1 MEIKDKK
8 STYYYYGG
16 LLENLIFSVDSQKNN
31 ICSLKNNN
39 TKNNLKMDGLDS
51 LKI

>member
-8 STYYYYGG
+8 STYYYYEGS
-16 LLENLIFSVDSQKNN
+16 LENLIFSVESQKQYMQ
-31 ICSLKNNN
+31 LKKKNN
-39 TKNNLKMDGLDS
+39 TKNNLKMNGLDS